1 MHAVLALSACAAV
14 VGLFYAATPIESL
27 GPVAVDDGK
36 LYGLPPINSLQ
47 AVIDASPATPL
58 PAIANVAVP
67 IPAERSTSLAKLAI
81 ARVHA
86 QKAKAPLPASP
97 DVRRFDECLP
107 QCETRDPMIAGYTVD
122 NDYAESRQLQASDDH
137 ADEPGFSPLKD
148 ATYAVARVADASG
161 AALKGGRKMLDHVIP
176 TDW

>member
-27 GPVAVDDGK
+27 GPVAFDNSKLDG
-36 LYGLPPINSLQ
+36 PPAINSLQ
-47 AVIDASPATPL
+47 AAIDTSPATPL
-58 PAIANVAVP
+58 LAIANVAVP
-67 IPAERSTSLAKLAI
+67 IPAERSTSPAKLAI
-81 ARVHA
+81 ARIHV

-107 QCETRDPMIAGYTVD
+107 QCETRDPMIAGYPVG
-122 NDYAESRQLQASDDH
+122 NGYAESRRLQASDNRK
-137 ADEPGFSPLKD
+137 DEPGFSPLKD
-148 ATYAVARVADASG
+148 ATYVVARVADASG